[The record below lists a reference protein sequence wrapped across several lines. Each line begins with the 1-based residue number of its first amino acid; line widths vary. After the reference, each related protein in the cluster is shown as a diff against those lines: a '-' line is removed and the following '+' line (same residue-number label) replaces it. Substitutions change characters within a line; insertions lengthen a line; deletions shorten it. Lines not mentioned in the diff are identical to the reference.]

1 MAFKIEKVA
10 VLGAGVMGAQIA
22 AHLVNAGYKV
32 LLLDI
37 LPQGVESAGQSSR
50 LAKGALW
57 GHPVSSAGASN
68 KIAAGAVDMMRK
80 MRPAPFFVPELAD
93 EIRVGNFEE
102 DLHFI
107 SEADWVIEAIVERL
121 DIKRSLF
128 EKVDKHRRPGSIISS
143 NTSGIS
149 IRAMSEGMSEDFR
162 KHFLGTHFFNP
173 PRYMKLLEIINTPDT
188 LPEVTSFMASFC
200 EKELG
205 KGVAYAKDTPN
216 FIANRVGTFG
226 MMYSM
231 RVMWE
236 EGYTVEEVD
245 KMTGPAV
252 GRPKTASFRTADL
265 VGLDTLAL
273 VSKNVYSSV
282 VGDERRDVFQLPE
295 FLSAMV
301 DKKLLGNKAGGGFYK
316 KVKSAEGDQVLAL
329 DLKTLEYRPQEKV
342 KFPSLEAAKNIEN
355 VGERVKSLVYGKD
368 RVGNFLW
375 KTLSE
380 TLIYAANR
388 IPEIADDICQVD
400 NAMKWGFNWELG
412 VFETWDAI
420 GVEKS
425 VARMREEGR
434 QIPQLVEKLLGAG
447 HRSFYKKEGGYTF
460 FFDLES
466 GGYKRIEDKPGLI
479 LLSSLK
485 ERQKVIKRNAGASL
499 IDLGDGVACLE
510 FHSKMNSIG
519 ADTVSMM
526 NFAVKEVAQN
536 FEGLVVGNQG
546 EHFSAGANLMLLLL
560 AAQEGEWD
568 EIDLM
573 IRGFQNANMLLKYS
587 DKPVVTAPFGLTLGG
602 GCEVTMHGDR
612 ARPAAETYIGLV
624 EVGVGLIPAGGGT
637 KEMVIRATDQAVMES
652 AEADPF
658 PYIKQA
664 FESIATAKVATS
676 AAEGRKYG
684 YLRKSDQISMNRDRQ
699 IDDAKQTVLA
709 MVREGYR
716 KPEPRQ
722 NIPALGESA
731 LAALKL
737 GIHMM
742 VQGGF
747 ATEYEG
753 KIARKIAYILTGGDL
768 SHKTTVS
775 EQYLLDLEREAFLSL
790 CAERKT
796 QERIQHMLKTGKP
809 LRN

>member
-37 LPQGVESAGQSSR
+37 LPQGVESRGESKPV
-50 LAKGALW
+50 KGAVW
-57 GHPVSSAGASN
+57 GHAVASAGASN

-107 SEADWVIEAIVERL
+107 SQADWVIEAIVERL

-128 EKVDKHRRPGSIISS
+128 ERVDKYRRPGSIVSS

-173 PRYMKLLEIINTPDT
+173 PRYMKLLEIIDTPET
-188 LPEVTSFMASFC
+188 LPEVTAFMASFC

-236 EGYTVEEVD
+236 DGYTIEEVD
-245 KMTGPAV
+245 KITGPAV

-273 VSKNVYSSV
+273 VSKNVHASV
-282 VGDERRDVFQLPE
+282 IGDERRDVFQLPE

-301 DKKLLGNKAGGGFYK
+301 EKKLLGNKTGGGFYK
-316 KVKSAEGDQVLAL
+316 KVKSPEGEQILAL

-355 VGERVKSLVYGKD
+355 VGERIKSLVYGQD

-400 NAMKWGFNWELG
+400 NALKWGFNWELG

-425 VARMREEGR
+425 VDRMRKEGR
-434 QIPQLVEKLLGAG
+434 QIPQLVEKMLAAG
-447 HRSFYKKEGGYTF
+447 YSSFYKKEGGYSF
-460 FFDLES
+460 FFDLQS
-466 GGYKRIEDKPGLI
+466 GNYKRIEDKPGII

-485 ERQKVIKRNAGASL
+485 DRQKVIKRNAGASL

-602 GCEVTMHGDR
+602 GCEITMHGDR

-637 KEMVIRATDQAVMES
+637 KEMVIRATDQAAMES
-652 AEADPF
+652 SEADPF

-664 FESIATAKVATS
+664 FEAIATAKVATS

-684 YLRKSDQISMNRDRQ
+684 YLRKSDQISMNRDHQ
-699 IDDAKQTVLA
+699 INDAKQTVLA
-709 MVREGYR
+709 MVREGYH

-722 NIPALGESA
+722 HIPALGESA

-737 GIHMM
+737 GVHMM